1 MLQLNTNIL
10 RHFDLLF
17 MSDNNL
23 KQYFTHLANIC
34 SPFFLNKLGR
44 YSLIK
49 SKILHLINDTLSL
62 PKYPIKLFK
71 NCSNNFLI
79 LYLAIIY

>member
-1 MLQLNTNIL
+1 MIIYIYIYILYTNIL
-10 RHFDLLF
+10 RHFDLLL
-17 MSDNNL
+17 MSESNL
-23 KQYFTHLANIC
+23 KQYFMHLANIC

-49 SKILHLINDTLSL
+49 SKILHLINDTLCL

-71 NCSNNFLI
+71 NYSNYFL
-79 LYLAIIY
+79 